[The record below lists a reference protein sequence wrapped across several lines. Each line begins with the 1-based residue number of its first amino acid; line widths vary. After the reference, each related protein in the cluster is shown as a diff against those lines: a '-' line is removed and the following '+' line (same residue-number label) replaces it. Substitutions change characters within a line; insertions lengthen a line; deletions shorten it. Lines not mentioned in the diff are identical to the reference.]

1 MNTMHPA
8 NRQPTIYYLFQV
20 FFLILDNILSI
31 MGRYSI
37 EKNHS
42 DVLIELSRKA
52 KTLRKSLKLTQQA
65 LSERS
70 GVSYGSIKRFE
81 STGQISL
88 ESLLRI
94 AHVFDRLEDFD
105 LVFALDED
113 SDVNKLFTI

>member
-1 MNTMHPA
+1 M
-8 NRQPTIYYLFQV
+8 
-20 FFLILDNILSI
+20 
-31 MGRYSI
+31 
-37 EKNHS
+37 
-42 DVLIELSRKA
+42 LIELSQKA
-52 KTLRKSLKLTQQA
+52 KALRKSLKLTQQA

-105 LVFALDED
+105 PVLAMGEN